1 MKNLSCKKCDVKLTE
16 QNSSASGR
24 KTRICRECKAKQ
36 DKKWREA
43 NKEKCREVSRN
54 YYEKNKEELT
64 RKAKIYRSDPE
75 VKKQKAT
82 RKRRELTEKEGPAA
96 EQIKARKAKWY
107 QQNIDH
113 CRRKGRENRSK
124 KRDHYRLKSKEY
136 RDNPDNKGQIA
147 AIKSKCRVVQ
157 MYGDVLLPSSDYKK
171 IEKFYEEA
179 VKLNAKAGK
188 RMYAVDHIIPLSI
201 GGAHH
206 QDNLR
211 VITVSENSKKRN
223 KYIPELGG
231 VWADSELAKETKEKL
246 NIPQV

>member
-36 DKKWREA
+36 DKEWREA

-54 YYEKNKEELT
+54 YYEKNKEELA

-75 VKKQKAT
+75 VKKRIAITDKKY
-82 RKRRELTEKEGPAA
+82 REGPAA
-96 EQIKARKAKWY
+96 KQIKARKAKWY
-107 QQNIDH
+107 QKNIDH
-113 CRRKGRENRSK
+113 CRKKGRENRLK
-124 KRDHYRLKSKEY
+124 KRDHYILKSKEY
-136 RDNPDNKGQIA
+136 RDNPNNKGQIA
-147 AIKSKCRVVQ
+147 ATKSKCRVVQ
-157 MYGDVLLPSSDYKK
+157 MYGDVLLPSSDFKK

-179 VKLNAKAGK
+179 VKLNAEVGK
-188 RMYAVDHIIPLSI
+188 KMYAVDHIIPLSI

-211 VITVSENSKKRN
+211 VITISENSKKRN

>member
-16 QNSSASGR
+16 QNSTVSGR
-24 KTRICRECKAKQ
+24 KTRICRECKAEL
-36 DKKWREA
+36 DKEWRDA
-43 NKEKCREVSRN
+43 NKEKCKEVSRN
-54 YYEKNKEELT
+54 YYKKNKEELI

-75 VKKQKAT
+75 VKKQKAIT
-82 RKRRELTEKEGPAA
+82 DKKYREGPAA
-96 EQIKARKAKWY
+96 EQIKTRKAKWY
-107 QQNIDH
+107 QKNIDH
-113 CRRKGRENRSK
+113 CRRKGIENRLK

-136 RDNPDNKGQIA
+136 RDNPNNKGQIA
-147 AIKSKCRVVQ
+147 AVKSKCRVVQ

-179 VKLNAKAGK
+179 VRLNSKAGK

-211 VITVSENSKKRN
+211 VITISENSKKRN

-231 VWADSELAKETKEKL
+231 VWADSELAKKTKEKL
-246 NIPQV
+246 NILEV